1 MALKLKLGNTFSL
14 QNRVTNPSGPINIS
28 GWLIK
33 SQVRDGQTLV
43 ASLTATITNAGN
55 GEYSLKFVGSTSTW
69 PVKKLRCDIQYR
81 MSDGEVVSTETFFID
96 VEQGVTV

>member
-1 MALKLKLGNTFSL
+1 MALKLKSGNTFSL
-14 QNRVTNPSGPINIS
+14 QNRVTNQSGPVNLS
-28 GWLIK
+28 GWVIK

-43 ASLTATITNAGN
+43 ANLTATITDAGS

-81 MSDGEVVSTETFFID
+81 TSDGVVVSTETFFID